1 MIRPAIATFLVLA
14 LAPLAAAWQ
23 QPLFRSAVDIV
34 RIDVSVMNGLAPV
47 PGLTKDHF
55 AIVDNG
61 VPQTVESVSLDTV
74 PLSLMLVLDTSG
86 SLSGDRLPHLVD
98 AANDLVRALKPTDQ
112 AGLLT
117 FGMRIRQAVPMT
129 PHRAP
134 IVHALQGLTAEGST
148 SLNDA
153 VFLALQLRA
162 PNTVESRPVVLVFSD
177 GDDSS
182 SLLSG
187 EEVLEATRR
196 SGVVT
201 HAVELIQ
208 MTPSRFLPD
217 LAKAGGGRR
226 WSARSSGDLNQ
237 LFIDVLNELRSRYL
251 VTYSPTGVSRDGWH
265 DVKVTV
271 KNTKG
276 EVTARPGYFAQS
288 Q

>member
-129 PHRAP
+129 PDRAP

-153 VFLALQLRA
+153 VFLALQLRV

>member
-1 MIRPAIATFLVLA
+1 MTRPAIATLLVLA
-14 LAPLAAAWQ
+14 TAPLAAAWQ
-23 QPLFRSAVDIV
+23 QAVFRSAVDVV

-55 AIVDNG
+55 VIVDNG

-86 SLSGDRLPHLVD
+86 SLSGDRLPHLVE
-98 AANDLVRALKPTDQ
+98 AANGLVRALKPTDQ

-129 PHRAP
+129 LDRAP
-134 IVHALQGLTAEGST
+134 IVRALQGLTAEGST

-177 GDDSS
+177 GGDSS

-201 HAVELIQ
+201 HAVELVQ

-237 LFIDVLNELRSRYL
+237 LFIEALNELRSRYL
-251 VTYSPTGVSRDGWH
+251 VTYSPAGVSREGWH